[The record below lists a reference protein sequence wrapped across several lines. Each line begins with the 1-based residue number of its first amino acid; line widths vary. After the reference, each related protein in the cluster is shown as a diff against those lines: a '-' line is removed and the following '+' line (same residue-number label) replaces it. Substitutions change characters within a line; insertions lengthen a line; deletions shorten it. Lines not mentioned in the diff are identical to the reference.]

1 MLSSLYAGRLS
12 RAVLTMGII
21 VSFTSVLP
29 VTVSAQSTQA
39 VDIARRIA
47 GEWVD
52 AHRGNVIEISD
63 AIWQYAEPPW
73 EEFQSMM
80 LLSDELSKEGFTV
93 QKHVAGLP
101 TAFVASFAHG
111 SGEPVIGI
119 VAEYDTPTRLGLSQ
133 QAAVPYRNE
142 LVPGHYGHACGH
154 NMIAASSMS
163 AVIAIKDA
171 MIQAGISGTIKFF
184 GTPAEEELTG
194 KVYMV
199 DAGLFNDVDA
209 ALAWH
214 PGPNFEARYGINEAM
229 LRVKFVFTGNS
240 LPQAAEAALALK
252 ELAGNVNSSITTR
265 QNTAQVHIVETGKT
279 VAEAKQNIDAIRME
293 AERIAEETGTYV
305 EDYLVIGSH
314 ERLPNERLVTLL
326 DTVMREFAPLTYTPD
341 ELKLAKEIS
350 GTFDDPPPDDELMP
364 QMLPPSRNVGGLND
378 NGDVSWVTPF
388 ISVRGGTYVNGI
400 STHTW
405 QQTSLA
411 ASSIGHKGLV
421 TMAKVI
427 AIASL
432 ELMASPELLAQ
443 VRQEFEKN
451 KRGRTYQAV
460 IPQDKNWRWVRE

>member
-1 MLSSLYAGRLS
+1 MLSSLHTGMLS

-21 VSFTSVLP
+21 VSITSVFP

-39 VDIARRIA
+39 VDNARRIV

-52 AHRGNVIEISD
+52 AHQERVIEISD

-73 EEFQSMM
+73 EEFQSMT

-101 TAFVASFAHG
+101 TAFVASFTHG

-119 VAEYDTPTRLGLSQ
+119 VAEYDTPTQLGLSQ
-133 QAAVPYRNE
+133 QAAVPYKDE

-154 NMIAASSMS
+154 NMIGASSMS
-163 AVIAIKDA
+163 AAIAIKDA
-171 MIQAGISGTIKFF
+171 MVQAGISGTIKFF

-199 DAGLFNDVDA
+199 DAGLFSDVDA

-240 LPQAAEAALALK
+240 LPQAAEAALELK
-252 ELAGNVNSSITTR
+252 ELAGNVNRSITTR
-265 QNTAQVHIVETGKT
+265 QNTAQIHIVETGKT
-279 VAEAKQNIDAIRME
+279 VAEAKQNIEAIRKE

-305 EDYLVIGSH
+305 EDFLVIGSH

-341 ELKLAKEIS
+341 EFKLAKEIS

-400 STHTW
+400 SSHTW